1 MKGRILLFKTHS
13 GRKSSAELQ
22 REALRREHTKLHNC
36 NTTALLFSHTH
47 THTDT
52 HTQTHTH
59 TLDSGPLQDLPPGI
73 VFPIMHQLQ
82 GASSPQTAQ
91 DGPSTW
97 CLRLRMEPGPGS
109 WSWTLLLLLGLGF
122 LLVPGAWSF
131 LTDEQEELLVELHNY
146 YRGQVSPTA
155 SAMLPLKWDSGLK
168 LIAEAYAAKCIWNH
182 NPELEE
188 TGENLYA
195 GTGALDLRVAVEKW
209 FMERLYYDFQN
220 NSCDED
226 KMCGHYTQMVW
237 ADTHRVG
244 CAIHSCNSM
253 EGLDWD
259 QRTSF
264 LVCNYYPAGNYEG
277 ERPYVEGD
285 WCSRCPENLQKCEN
299 NLCVDDDFSEDYN
312 ETSSPP
318 QPPEG
323 TSAGPTDAP
332 MEPDPPLVQTEP
344 TEDEHMTPPEPRT
357 TGVWFKGQNILSST
371 LSPHEEE
378 AGQIEEAG
386 QVKDTEL
393 TEEVGQ
399 VKGAELTEEV
409 GQV

>member
-1 MKGRILLFKTHS
+1 
-13 GRKSSAELQ
+13 
-22 REALRREHTKLHNC
+22 
-36 NTTALLFSHTH
+36 
-47 THTDT
+47 
-52 HTQTHTH
+52 
-59 TLDSGPLQDLPPGI
+59 
-73 VFPIMHQLQ
+73 
-82 GASSPQTAQ
+82 
-91 DGPSTW
+91 
-97 CLRLRMEPGPGS
+97 
-109 WSWTLLLLLGLGF
+109 
-122 LLVPGAWSF
+122 
-131 LTDEQEELLVELHNY
+131 
-146 YRGQVSPTA
+146 
-155 SAMLPLKWDSGLK
+155 MLPLKWDSGLK

-409 GQV
+409 GQVKGAELTEEVGQVKGAELTEEVGQVKGEGLREEAGQREEPEENVLRKEEPWENLETKSSVGSGSGSVPSVLFVCLTAVLGLRL